1 MRIALVG
8 QPNCGKST
16 IFNSVAGYKA
26 ITSNFPG
33 KTVTYTVSKMTF
45 QGTTSEIVDL
55 PGTYSLTSFD
65 LAELEAR
72 KYLLSEKIDVVINVI
87 DASLLGRGL
96 ELTLQLLELNLPT
109 VICLNMIDEAEGKGI
124 IIDDS
129 ELSRILGVPVVRTVA
144 LKGHGLDQLFKT
156 VLEMGSN
163 PIFGKH
169 LTFSKDVEQEIQEL
183 KEQLEGNNFSKKFN
197 VPLRFLAIKL
207 LENDQYFFEEV
218 RKKNPEFIKIVRKGQ
233 QKLEECR
240 ARTSDVVISSERHH
254 LSMDIYES
262 VVTITKP
269 RMELKSYLDN
279 IFMHPVLGYISLIA
293 ILYLFFNF
301 VFYLG
306 NLLEEPLL
314 DFFYQFLPLIEEKLG
329 HNLLLFNIISGII
342 QGIAGGI
349 AIVLPYL
356 FPFLLGLAF
365 LEDVGYLPR
374 IAFLMDTFLHRI
386 GLHGKAIIPLILG
399 YGCTVPAVMAT
410 RILES
415 ERDRLIASILTTM
428 IPCAAR
434 ITIIFG
440 LVAFYLGPKAA
451 LFVYILNIVVV
462 ATSGKILSQMM
473 PEITP
478 GMIMEIPSYH
488 IPSPKVLLA
497 KVWLRMKEFIVV
509 AWPLLI
515 VGSIALSLLKYWK
528 LEYFINKLISP
539 VTLLLGLPIA
549 VGVTL
554 IFGILRKELS
564 MIMLV
569 QALGVTDISLVMNA
583 VQIMTF
589 TIFVL
594 FYVPCAA
601 TIAVLIREI
610 GGKKTMFAVL
620 FTFLIA
626 LILATATRLVYY
638 VLV

>member
-1 MRIALVG
+1 MRIALLG

-65 LAELEAR
+65 SAELETR
-72 KYLLSEKIDVVINVI
+72 KYLLREDIDVVINVI

-124 IIDDS
+124 IIDD
-129 ELSRILGVPVVRTVA
+129 EKLSATLGVPVVKTVA
-144 LKGHGLDQLFKT
+144 LKGLGLDHLFKT
-156 VLEMGSN
+156 VIEMGSN
-163 PIFGKH
+163 PILGKS
-169 LTFSKDVEQEIQEL
+169 LTFSKDVEDVIEELIDEL
-183 KEQLEGNNFSKKFN
+183 KVNDFEQKFK
-197 VPLRFLAIKL
+197 VPMRLLAIKL
-207 LENDQYFFEEV
+207 LENDQYFVEEV
-218 RKKNPEFIKIVRKGQ
+218 KKFDAKFIKKVKNGQ
-233 QKLEECR
+233 DKLEQCR
-240 ARTSDVVISSERHH
+240 ARSSDVVISSERHH

-269 RMELKSYLDN
+269 KIHIKNYLDN
-279 IFMHPVLGYISLIA
+279 VFMHPILGYISLIA

-306 NLLEEPLL
+306 NMIEDPML
-314 DFFYQFLPLIEEKLG
+314 DFFYQFIPAIEAKLG
-329 HNLLLFNIISGII
+329 HNPLLFNIVSGVI

-374 IAFLMDTFLHRI
+374 VAFLMDAFLHRI

-399 YGCTVPAVMAT
+399 YGCTVPAIMAT

-415 ERDRLIASILTTM
+415 ERDRFIASILTTM

-451 LFVYILNIVVV
+451 MFVYILNIVVV
-462 ATSGKILSQMM
+462 AISGKILSRMM

-488 IPSPKVLLA
+488 IPSIKVLLS

-515 VGSIALSLLKYWK
+515 VGSIALSLLQYWK
-528 LEYFINKLISP
+528 LESFINKLISP
-539 VTLLLGLPIA
+539 VTLLLGLPVA

-569 QALGVTDISLVMNA
+569 QALGVTNISLVMSA
-583 VQIMTF
+583 AQIMTF

-601 TIAVLIREI
+601 TIAVLMKEI
-610 GGKKTMFAVL
+610 GGKRTAFATI
-620 FTFLIA
+620 FTFIIA
-626 LILATATRLVYY
+626 IALATATRYIYSVFS
-638 VLV
+638 

>member
-1 MRIALVG
+1 MRFALVG

-33 KTVTYTVSKMTF
+33 KTVTYTASKMTF

-72 KYLLSEKIDVVINVI
+72 KYLLREKVDVVINVI
-87 DASLLGRGL
+87 DAALLGRGL

-109 VICLNMIDEAEGKGI
+109 VVCLNMVDEAEGKGI
-124 IIDDS
+124 FIN
-129 ELSRILGVPVVRTVA
+129 EEKLSHILGVPVVKTVA
-144 LKGHGLDQLFKT
+144 LKGQGLDQLFKT
-156 VLEMGSN
+156 TLEVGSN
-163 PIFGKH
+163 PVPWKH
-169 LTFSKDVEQEIQEL
+169 LTFSKDAEQAIQKLIEDL
-183 KEQLEGNNFSKKFN
+183 EDHDLGKEFK

-207 LENDQYFFEEV
+207 LEDDQYFMEEV
-218 RKKNPEFIKIVRKGQ
+218 RKINPKFIKTVKAGQ

-240 ARTSDVVISSERHH
+240 ARSSDVVISSERHH
-254 LSMDIYES
+254 LSMEIYES
-262 VVTITKP
+262 VVTLTKP
-269 RMELKSYLDN
+269 RIEIKSYLDN
-279 IFMHPVLGYISLIA
+279 IFMHPVFGYVSLIA

-301 VFYLG
+301 VFHLG
-306 NLLEEPLL
+306 NLIEEPLL
-314 DFFYQFLPLIEEKLG
+314 DFFYQFLPFIEEKLAG
-329 HNLLLFNIISGII
+329 NALLFNIVSGIV

-451 LFVYILNIVVV
+451 LFVYILNIIVV
-462 ATSGKILSQMM
+462 AISGKILSRMM

-478 GMIMEIPSYH
+478 GMIMEIPTYH
-488 IPSPKVLLA
+488 IPSIRVLLA
-497 KVWLRMKEFIVV
+497 KVWLRMKEFIVI

-515 VGSIALSLLKYWK
+515 VGSIALSLLKYWQ
-528 LEYFINKLISP
+528 LETFINKLISP
-539 VTLLLGLPIA
+539 ITLLLGLPVA

-554 IFGILRKELS
+554 IFGVLRKELS

-569 QALGVTDISLVMNA
+569 QALGVTNISQVMTAN
-583 VQIMTF
+583 QIMTF

-594 FYVPCAA
+594 FYIPCAA
-601 TIAVLIREI
+601 TIAVLLKEI
-610 GGKKTMFAVL
+610 GGKKTIFTII
-620 FTFLIA
+620 FTFIIA
-626 LILATATRLVYY
+626 IVLATATRLVYHF
-638 VLV
+638 LG

>member
-1 MRIALVG
+1 MKIALVG

-72 KYLLSEKIDVVINVI
+72 KYLLREKIDVVINVI

-96 ELTLQLLELNLPT
+96 ELTLQLLELNLPI
-109 VICLNMIDEAEGKGI
+109 VLCLNMIDEAEGKGI
-124 IIDDS
+124 IIDDNK
-129 ELSRILGVPVVRTVA
+129 LSQILGVPVVRTVA
-144 LKGHGLDQLFKT
+144 HKGHGLDQLFKT
-156 VLEMGSN
+156 VLKMSSD
-163 PIFGKH
+163 PVPGKH
-169 LTFSKDVEQEIQEL
+169 LIFSKDVEQIIEKL
-183 KEQLEGNNFSKKFN
+183 KEQLEGKKFTKNIN

-207 LENDQYFFEEV
+207 LEDDQYFIDII
-218 RKKNPEFIKIVRKGQ
+218 KKNDASFLKRVKDYQ
-233 QKLEECR
+233 QQMEQCR
-240 ARTSDVVISSERHH
+240 ARSSDVIISSERHH

-262 VVTITKP
+262 TVTLTKP
-269 RMELKSYLDN
+269 VIGIRSYLDN
-279 IFMHPVLGYISLIA
+279 VFMHPVFGYIALGI
-293 ILYLFFNF
+293 ILYLFFNL
-301 VFYLG
+301 VFYVGDLF
-306 NLLEEPLL
+306 EEPLL
-314 DFFYQFLPLIEEKLG
+314 DFFYQYIPYLKARLG
-329 HNLLLFNIISGII
+329 ENTLLYFITSGILE
-342 QGIAGGI
+342 GLAGGI
-349 AIVLPYL
+349 AIVLPFL
-356 FPFLLGLAF
+356 VPFLFGLAF

-374 IAFLMDTFLHRI
+374 IAFLMDAFLHKI

-399 YGCTVPAVMAT
+399 YGCTVPAIMAT

-415 ERDRLIASILTTM
+415 ERDRFIASVLTTM

-451 LFVYILNIVVV
+451 MLVYVLNIIVV
-462 ATSGKILSQMM
+462 AISGKILSNLL

-478 GMIMEIPSYH
+478 GMIMEIPDYH
-488 IPSPKVLLA
+488 IPSMKVLLA
-497 KVWLRMKEFIVV
+497 KVWLRMKEFIVI

-515 VGSIALSLLKYWK
+515 VGSVALSLLKYWN
-528 LEYFINKLISP
+528 LERFINQLISP
-539 VTLLLGLPIA
+539 ITLLLGLPVA

-554 IFGILRKELS
+554 IFGVLRKELS

-569 QALGVTDISLVMNA
+569 QALGVTDISTVMSA
-583 VQIMTF
+583 TQIMTF

-594 FYVPCAA
+594 FYIPCVA

-610 GGKKTMFAVL
+610 GTKRTVFTLL
-620 FTFLIA
+620 FTFIIA
-626 LILATATRLVYY
+626 IVLSIAVRLVY
-638 VLV
+638 

>member
-1 MRIALVG
+1 
-8 QPNCGKST
+8 
-16 IFNSVAGYKA
+16 
-26 ITSNFPG
+26 
-33 KTVTYTVSKMTF
+33 
-45 QGTTSEIVDL
+45 
-55 PGTYSLTSFD
+55 
-65 LAELEAR
+65 
-72 KYLLSEKIDVVINVI
+72 
-87 DASLLGRGL
+87 
-96 ELTLQLLELNLPT
+96 
-109 VICLNMIDEAEGKGI
+109 
-124 IIDDS
+124 
-129 ELSRILGVPVVRTVA
+129 
-144 LKGHGLDQLFKT
+144 
-156 VLEMGSN
+156 
-163 PIFGKH
+163 
-169 LTFSKDVEQEIQEL
+169 
-183 KEQLEGNNFSKKFN
+183 
-197 VPLRFLAIKL
+197 
-207 LENDQYFFEEV
+207 
-218 RKKNPEFIKIVRKGQ
+218 
-233 QKLEECR
+233 
-240 ARTSDVVISSERHH
+240 
-254 LSMDIYES
+254 MDIYET

-314 DFFYQFLPLIEEKLG
+314 GFFYQFLPLIEEKLG
-329 HNLLLFNIISGII
+329 HNLLLFNIVSGII

-451 LFVYILNIVVV
+451 LFVYILNIIVV
-462 ATSGKILSQMM
+462 AISGKILSQMM

-497 KVWLRMKEFIVV
+497 KVWLRMKEFIVI

-515 VGSIALSLLKYWK
+515 IGSIALSLLKYWK
-528 LEYFINKLISP
+528 LEYFINELISP

-583 VQIMTF
+583 AQIMTF

-610 GGKKTMFAVL
+610 GGEKTVFTVL

-638 VLV
+638 V

>member
-1 MRIALVG
+1 MKIALVG

-72 KYLLSEKIDVVINVI
+72 KYLLREKIDVVINVI

-96 ELTLQLLELNLPT
+96 ELTLQLLELNLPI
-109 VICLNMIDEAEGKGI
+109 VLCLNMIDEAEGKGI
-124 IIDDS
+124 IIDDNK
-129 ELSRILGVPVVRTVA
+129 LSQILGVPVVRTVA
-144 LKGHGLDQLFKT
+144 HKGHGLDQLFKT
-156 VLEMGSN
+156 VLKMSSD
-163 PIFGKH
+163 PVPGKH
-169 LTFSKDVEQEIQEL
+169 LIFSKDVEQIIEKL
-183 KEQLEGNNFSKKFN
+183 KEQLEGKKFTKNIN

-207 LENDQYFFEEV
+207 LEDDQYFIDII
-218 RKKNPEFIKIVRKGQ
+218 KKNDASFLKRVKDYQ
-233 QKLEECR
+233 QQMEQCR
-240 ARTSDVVISSERHH
+240 ARSSDVIISSERHH

-262 VVTITKP
+262 TVTLTKP
-269 RMELKSYLDN
+269 VIGIRSYLDN
-279 IFMHPVLGYISLIA
+279 VFMHPVFGYIALGI
-293 ILYLFFNF
+293 ILYLFFNL
-301 VFYLG
+301 VFYVGDLF
-306 NLLEEPLL
+306 EEPLL
-314 DFFYQFLPLIEEKLG
+314 DFFYQYIPYLKARLG
-329 HNLLLFNIISGII
+329 EDTLLYFITSGILE
-342 QGIAGGI
+342 GLAGGI
-349 AIVLPYL
+349 AIVLPFL
-356 FPFLLGLAF
+356 VPFLFGLAF

-374 IAFLMDTFLHRI
+374 IAFLMDAFLHKI

-399 YGCTVPAVMAT
+399 YGCTVPAIMAT

-415 ERDRLIASILTTM
+415 ERDRFIASVLTTM

-451 LFVYILNIVVV
+451 MLVYVLNIIVV
-462 ATSGKILSQMM
+462 AISGKILSNLL

-478 GMIMEIPSYH
+478 GMIMEIPDYH
-488 IPSPKVLLA
+488 IPSMKVLLA
-497 KVWLRMKEFIVV
+497 KVWLRMKEFIVI

-515 VGSIALSLLKYWK
+515 AGSVALSLLKYWN
-528 LEYFINKLISP
+528 LERFINQLISP
-539 VTLLLGLPIA
+539 ITLLLGLPVA

-554 IFGILRKELS
+554 IFGVLRKELS

-569 QALGVTDISLVMNA
+569 QALGVTDISTVMSA
-583 VQIMTF
+583 TQIMTF

-594 FYVPCAA
+594 FYIPCVA

-610 GGKKTMFAVL
+610 GTKRTVFTLL
-620 FTFLIA
+620 FTFIIA
-626 LILATATRLVYY
+626 IVLSIAVRLVY
-638 VLV
+638 